1 MKETIKVEII
11 AMEKEDDAHQKL
23 LDVIIKM
30 HNRKDDMKL
39 GLVESINLYTRQIKK
54 APLYGNDDAVK
65 KGMIF
70 QSFQN

>member
-1 MKETIKVEII
+1 MMKEAIKVEVI
-11 AMEKEDDAHQKL
+11 ALSKDIDAHHKL
-23 LDVIIKM
+23 LNVIVEM

-39 GLVESINLYTRQIKK
+39 GLVECVNLYTRQIKK
-54 APLYGNDDAVK
+54 APLYGNDTV